1 MQGEIVRFENVSK
14 KYPGQLALRDVSF
27 QLPPGKIIGIV
38 GPNGSGKSTSLKLM
52 SGLLRPNQGQVF
64 INGQP
69 TQRRISKEVAYL
81 SELDELYSFFT
92 VGETLQFNRDLY
104 EDFNWQ
110 KAQEML
116 SFMQLDPAK
125 RVKELSK
132 GNRGR
137 LKIILTLA
145 RTAPLLL
152 MDEPLSGLDPLARE
166 NIIKSLI
173 SYIAAGEQT
182 VIMTTHEVAEVEPLL
197 DMVVAIQGGQVLK
210 IAEVEE
216 IRSQQNKSLVEWMK
230 ETLV

>member
-1 MQGEIVRFENVSK
+1 MQGEIVRFQNVSK
-14 KYPGQLALRDVSF
+14 KYPGQLALQDVSF

-69 TQRRISKEVAYL
+69 TSRRISKEVAYL
-81 SELDELYSFFT
+81 SELDEFYSFFT

-116 SFMQLDPAK
+116 AFMQLDPTK

-173 SYIAAGEQT
+173 SYIDSEEQT

-197 DMVVAIQGGQVLK
+197 DLVVAIQGGQVLK